1 MASDPGL
8 LPLILWTISLQVLGS
23 RATSNNE
30 GEGKNLINVN
40 IEHNNNNN
48 NNSVISATGQLE
60 ENFSFYL
67 VGVCLCVCV
76 CVLNLLDTSSISGD
90 WGWLTYPSHGW
101 DAINEMDEYFSPIH
115 TYQVCNVMSPNQN
128 NWLRTNWI
136 QRNGA
141 HRIYIEI
148 KFTLRDCNSMP
159 GVLGTCKETFNLYYY
174 EMDRD
179 MGATMW
185 ESQFSKIDT
194 IAADESFTNV
204 DLGVRRL
211 KLNTEVRGV
220 GPLTKRGFYLAFQ
233 DIGACIAV
241 VSVRV
246 YYKKC
251 TGMGRNLAVF
261 TDVVTGADSSS
272 LVEVRGQCVDHAEE
286 RDTPKMYCSAEGEWL
301 VPIGRCV
308 CSAGF
313 EEHRESC
320 IACEV
325 GFYKPVA
332 GDQLC
337 GKCPLHSHSETRAAL
352 TCPCDASYYRA
363 PMDTPAA
370 PCTRPPSAPVN
381 VISSVNG
388 TSVSLEWGSPL
399 DTGGRNDMIYD
410 VRCQRCVNGG
420 QCEDCSAG
428 VGGTGTSINGG
439 VGGVVGAFGS
449 SGGATTG
456 NGGGMVSRTGAAPIR
471 FIPQQTGL
479 TEPWVNVVNLVAH
492 ANYTFRILAM
502 NGVTHLSSEPLP
514 YVMVNITTNQAAP
527 SQVVAVRQEN
537 ASVNSVTLLWNEP
550 EQPNGVI
557 LEYDIKYYEKDK
569 ELQSYSTLKSK
580 STSAKVSGLKPGTS
594 YIFQIRART
603 SAGCGRFS
611 PSVEIQT
618 GKAGENLM
626 RRVFP
631 LFYTVRSSA
640 TGVLI
645 LSHST
650 VISGVLYSTVISIPL
665 RYNTVTIIWICLA
678 LVTGLVTFLAIV
690 ICRKRQ
696 EEYLELHCGYSKAFQ
711 DSDEEKMHY
720 QNGHGPICS
729 SGCCL
734 GASVIVTVIENCFHP
749 AICDQMLI
757 LFILVSFPEAR
768 FYIDPHTYEDPC
780 QAVHEFAREI
790 EASRIKIEKI
800 IGSGEFGEVCY
811 GRMKLP
817 GKRDIPVALKT
828 LKAGYTEKQRR
839 DFLSEASIM
848 AQFDHPNV
856 IHLEGVVTRSKPVMI
871 ITEYMENGSL
881 DSFLRRHDGQFTII
895 QLVGILRGIAA
906 GMTYLSDLGYVHR
919 DLAARNILVNS
930 NLVCKVSDFGLSR
943 VLEDDPDAAYTTT
956 GGKIPIRWTA
966 PEAIAYRKFS
976 SSSDVWSYG
985 VVMWEVMSY
994 GERPY
999 WNLTNRDAPGLQT
1012 ETGAKGSLMNVY
1024 DCGCRVSQVI
1034 KSVEEGYRLP
1044 APMGC
1049 PGALHTLMLDCWQ
1062 KDRNERP
1069 RFCQIVTVLDKL
1081 IRNPENLKSM
1091 DTLCSCRSVDEWL
1104 DTIKM
1109 GRYKD
1114 HFAAGG
1120 YQTLGH
1126 VMSMN
1131 QQVCVKSLCKVF
1143 VLMDMMITY
1152 ELRDWYAVPCSFS
1165 DIQRLGV
1172 TLMGHQKKIMTSVQV
1187 MRAQVLNQSV
1197 PSVHV

>member
-8 LPLILWTISLQVLGS
+8 LPLLVWTISIQVLGS
-23 RATSNNE
+23 RGTSSNE
-30 GEGKNLINVN
+30 V
-40 IEHNNNNN
+40 
-48 NNSVISATGQLE
+48 
-60 ENFSFYL
+60 
-67 VGVCLCVCV
+67 
-76 CVLNLLDTSSISGD
+76 NLLDTTKISGD

-101 DAINEMDEYFSPIH
+101 DAINEMDEYFTPIH
-115 TYQVCNVMSPNQN
+115 TYQVCNVMSPSQN

-136 QRNGA
+136 QRDGA
-141 HRIYIEI
+141 RRIYIEM

-174 EMDRD
+174 ETDRD
-179 MGATMW
+179 VGTTIW

-211 KLNTEVRGV
+211 KLNTEIRGV
-220 GPLTKRGFYLAFQ
+220 GPLSKRGFYLAFQ

-246 YYKKC
+246 YYKRC
-251 TGMGRNLAVF
+251 TGMARNLAIF

-313 EEHRESC
+313 EEHRDNC

-325 GFYKPVA
+325 GFFKPVA

-337 GKCPLHSHSETRAAL
+337 WKCPLHSHSETRAAVS
-352 TCPCDASYYRA
+352 CPCDANFYRTSTD
-363 PMDTPAA
+363 PPAS

-388 TSVSLEWGSPL
+388 TSVSLEWSSPL
-399 DTGGRNDMIYD
+399 DRGGRSDVVYD
-410 VRCQRCVNGG
+410 VICLKCDKDGTHCGDCKGVATGRNGV
-420 QCEDCSAG
+420 EN
-428 VGGTGTSINGG
+428 INGG
-439 VGGVVGAFGS
+439 HGDTSGASGGMSGGTVNGVVVA
-449 SGGATTG
+449 
-456 NGGGMVSRTGAAPIR
+456 RTGAPPIR

-479 TEPWVNVVNLVAH
+479 TEPWVTVLNLAAH
-492 ANYTFRILAM
+492 ANYTFRIVAL
-502 NGVTHLSSEPLP
+502 NGVMHLSNELP
-514 YVMVNITTNQAAP
+514 QSVMVNITTNQAAP
-527 SQVVAVRQEN
+527 SQVMAIRQEN
-537 ASVNSVTLLWNEP
+537 ASQNSVMLFWHEP
-550 EQPNGVI
+550 AQPNGVI
-557 LEYDIKYYEKDK
+557 LEYDIKYYEKDN
-569 ELQSYSTLKSK
+569 EQQSYATLKSK
-580 STSAKVSGLKPGTS
+580 NTSAKVSGLKPGTS

-611 PSVEIQT
+611 QSVEIQT
-618 GKAGENLM
+618 GKA
-626 RRVFP
+626 
-631 LFYTVRSSA
+631 
-640 TGVLI
+640 
-645 LSHST
+645 
-650 VISGVLYSTVISIPL
+650 IPL
-665 RYNTVTIIWICLA
+665 RYTNMRIIWICMA
-678 LVTGLVTFLAIV
+678 LITGLATFLAVV
-690 ICRKRQ
+690 ICRKRR
-696 EEYLELHCGYSKAFQ
+696 CGYSKAFQ

-720 QNGHGPICS
+720 QNGH
-729 SGCCL
+729 
-734 GASVIVTVIENCFHP
+734 
-749 AICDQMLI
+749 
-757 LFILVSFPEAR
+757 VSFPEAR

-906 GMTYLSDLGYVHR
+906 GMTYLADLGYVHR
-919 DLAARNILVNS
+919 DLAARNVLVNS
-930 NLVCKVSDFGLSR
+930 NLVCKISDFGLSR
-943 VLEDDPDAAYTTT
+943 VLEDDPDAAYTTS

-999 WNLTNRDAPGLQT
+999 WNLTNRD
-1012 ETGAKGSLMNVY
+1012 
-1024 DCGCRVSQVI
+1024 VI

-1081 IRNPENLKSM
+1081 IRNPETLKSK
-1091 DTLCSCRSVDEWL
+1091 DTLCRLNGPLMNRSIPDFASCRSVDEWL

-1114 HFAAGG
+1114 RFAAGG
-1120 YQTLGH
+1120 YLTLGH

-1131 QQVCVKSLCKVF
+1131 QH
-1143 VLMDMMITY
+1143 DM
-1152 ELRDWYAVPCSFS
+1152 
-1165 DIQRLGV
+1165 QRLGV

-1187 MRAQVLNQSV
+1187 MRAQILNQSV
-1197 PSVHV
+1197 PSVHI

>member
-1 MASDPGL
+1 YH
-8 LPLILWTISLQVLGS
+8 
-23 RATSNNE
+23 R
-30 GEGKNLINVN
+30 
-40 IEHNNNNN
+40 
-48 NNSVISATGQLE
+48 
-60 ENFSFYL
+60 
-67 VGVCLCVCV
+67 CLCSCPCTLFIIVCV
-76 CVLNLLDTSSISGD
+76 SVMNLLDTSSISGD

-101 DAINEMDEYFSPIH
+101 DSINEMDEYFSPIH
-115 TYQVCNVMSPNQN
+115 TYQVCNVMSPSQN
-128 NWLRTNWI
+128 NWLRTGWI
-136 QRNGA
+136 ARDGA
-141 HRIYIEI
+141 RRIYIEV

-174 EMDRD
+174 ESDRAV
-179 MGATMW
+179 GTAIKET
-185 ESQFSKIDT
+185 QFTKIDT
-194 IAADESFTNV
+194 IAADESFTGV

-220 GPLTKRGFYLAFQ
+220 GPLTRRGFYLAFQ
-233 DIGACIAV
+233 DIGACIALT
-241 VSVRV
+241 SVRV
-246 YYKKC
+246 YYKRC
-251 TGMGRNLAVF
+251 SGVGRNLAVF

-301 VPIGRCV
+301 VPIGKCV

-332 GDQLC
+332 GDGLC
-337 GKCPLHSHSETRAAL
+337 GKCPLQSHSETRAAL
-352 TCPCDASYYRA
+352 SCPCDSSHYRA
-363 PMDTPAA
+363 PTDPLAA
-370 PCTRPPSAPVN
+370 PCTRPPTAPVN
-381 VISSVNG
+381 MISSVNG
-388 TSVSLEWGSPL
+388 TSVNLEWGRPL
-399 DTGGRNDMIYD
+399 DSGGRSDLLYS
-410 VRCQRCVNGG
+410 VLCQK
-420 QCEDCSAG
+420 CSG
-428 VGGTGTSINGG
+428 E
-439 VGGVVGAFGS
+439 GGVVPVRFVPRQS
-449 SGGATTG
+449 S
-456 NGGGMVSRTGAAPIR
+456 
-471 FIPQQTGL
+471 L
-479 TEPWVNVVNLVAH
+479 TEPLVTVLNLVAH

-502 NGVTHLSSEPLP
+502 NAVTHLSNEPP
-514 YVMVNITTNQAAP
+514 PFASVNITTNQAAP
-527 SQVVAVRQEN
+527 SQVIAIRQEN
-537 ASVNSVTLLWNEP
+537 ASQNSVTLLWHEP
-550 EQPNGVI
+550 DQPNGVI
-557 LEYDIKYYEKDK
+557 LEYDVKYYEKDK
-569 ELQSYSTLKSK
+569 EQQSYSTLK
-580 STSAKVSGLKPGTS
+580 AKGTTARVSGLKPGTR
-594 YIFQIRART
+594 YIFQVRART

-611 PSVEIQT
+611 QNVEIQT
-618 GKAGENLM
+618 GKA
-626 RRVFP
+626 
-631 LFYTVRSSA
+631 
-640 TGVLI
+640 
-645 LSHST
+645 
-650 VISGVLYSTVISIPL
+650 IPL
-665 RYNTVTIIWICLA
+665 RYDTMTIIWICMV
-678 LVTGLVTFLAIV
+678 LVSGLVTFLAIV
-690 ICRKRQ
+690 ICRKR
-696 EEYLELHCGYSKAFQ
+696 HCGYSKAFQ

-720 QNGHGPICS
+720 QNGHG
-729 SGCCL
+729 
-734 GASVIVTVIENCFHP
+734 AF
-749 AICDQMLI
+749 MLM
-757 LFILVSFPEAR
+757 LFILVSFPDAR

-790 EASRIKIEKI
+790 EASRIKLEKI

-811 GRMKLP
+811 GRMRLP

-828 LKAGYTEKQRR
+828 LKAGYSDKQRR
-839 DFLSEASIM
+839 EFLAEASIM
-848 AQFDHPNV
+848 AQFDHPNI

-895 QLVGILRGIAA
+895 QLVGVLRGIAA
-906 GMTYLSDLGYVHR
+906 GMTYLADLGYIHR

-943 VLEDDPDAAYTTT
+943 VLEDDPDAAYTTS

-999 WNLTNRDAPGLQT
+999 WNLTNRD
-1012 ETGAKGSLMNVY
+1012 
-1024 DCGCRVSQVI
+1024 VI

-1044 APMGC
+1044 APMSC

-1091 DTLCSCRSVDEWL
+1091 DTLCTPPMMDRSIPDFSSCSSVDEWL

-1114 HFAAGG
+1114 HFAVGG

-1126 VMSMN
+1126 VISMN
-1131 QQVCVKSLCKVF
+1131 QG
-1143 VLMDMMITY
+1143 
-1152 ELRDWYAVPCSFS
+1152 
-1165 DIQRLGV
+1165 DIHRLGV
-1172 TLMGHQKKIMTSVQV
+1172 TLMGHQKKIMTSVQL
-1187 MRAQVLNQSV
+1187 MRVQVLNRSV

>member
-1 MASDPGL
+1 MSSDPGL
-8 LPLILWTISLQVLGS
+8 IALFLWTISLQTLGT
-23 RATSNNE
+23 A
-30 GEGKNLINVN
+30 G
-40 IEHNNNNN
+40 NNNNDN
-48 NNSVISATGQLE
+48 NEV
-60 ENFSFYL
+60 
-67 VGVCLCVCV
+67 
-76 CVLNLLDTSSISGD
+76 NLLDTSSISGD

-115 TYQVCNVMSPNQN
+115 TYQVCNVMSPSQN
-128 NWLRTNWI
+128 NWLRTGWI
-136 QRNGA
+136 PRDGA
-141 HRIYIEI
+141 RRIYIEV

-174 EMDRD
+174 ESDRAV
-179 MGATMW
+179 GTAIRET
-185 ESQFSKIDT
+185 QFTKIDT
-194 IAADESFTNV
+194 IAADESFTGV

-220 GPLTKRGFYLAFQ
+220 GPLTRRGFYLAFQ
-233 DIGACIAV
+233 DIGACIALT
-241 VSVRV
+241 SVRV
-246 YYKKC
+246 YYKRC
-251 TGMGRNLAVF
+251 SGVGRNLAVF

-301 VPIGRCV
+301 VPIGRCI

-325 GFYKPVA
+325 GFYKPMA
-332 GDQLC
+332 GDGLC
-337 GKCPLHSHSETRAAL
+337 GRCPLQSHSETRAAL
-352 TCPCDASYYRA
+352 YCPCDSIHYRA
-363 PMDTPAA
+363 LTDPPAA
-370 PCTRPPSAPVN
+370 PCTSPPTAPVN
-381 VISSVNG
+381 MISSVNG
-388 TSVSLEWGSPL
+388 TSVNLEWGRPMDS
-399 DTGGRNDMIYD
+399 GGRSDLLYS
-410 VRCQRCVNGG
+410 VLCQKCSGEVG
-420 QCEDCSAG
+420 QCEDCTAG
-428 VGGTGTSINGG
+428 MGSTSGGEGMGGGGGGTVDRS
-439 VGGVVGAFGS
+439 GVVPVRFVPRQS
-449 SGGATTG
+449 S
-456 NGGGMVSRTGAAPIR
+456 
-471 FIPQQTGL
+471 L
-479 TEPWVNVVNLVAH
+479 TEPWVTVLNLVAH

-502 NGVTHLSSEPLP
+502 NAVTHLSNEPAP
-514 YVMVNITTNQAAP
+514 FISVNITTNQAAP
-527 SQVVAVRQEN
+527 SQVIAIRQEN
-537 ASVNSVTLLWNEP
+537 ASQNSVTLQWHEP
-550 EQPNGVI
+550 DQPNGVI

-569 ELQSYSTLKSK
+569 EQQSYSTLK
-580 STSAKVSGLKPGTS
+580 AKGTTALVSGLKPGTR
-594 YIFQIRART
+594 YIFQVRART

-611 PSVEIQT
+611 QNVEIQT
-618 GKAGENLM
+618 GKA
-626 RRVFP
+626 
-631 LFYTVRSSA
+631 
-640 TGVLI
+640 
-645 LSHST
+645 
-650 VISGVLYSTVISIPL
+650 IPL
-665 RYNTVTIIWICLA
+665 RYNTMTIIWICMA
-678 LVTGLVTFLAIV
+678 LVSGLVTFLAIV

-696 EEYLELHCGYSKAFQ
+696 GNPFLHYTTTRDVDESSLTLRHSYTHCGYSKAFQ

-720 QNGHGPICS
+720 QNGH
-729 SGCCL
+729 
-734 GASVIVTVIENCFHP
+734 
-749 AICDQMLI
+749 
-757 LFILVSFPEAR
+757 VSFPDVR

-790 EASRIKIEKI
+790 EASRIRIEKI

-811 GRMKLP
+811 GQMRLP

-828 LKAGYTEKQRR
+828 LKAGYSDKQRR
-839 DFLSEASIM
+839 DFLAEASIM

-881 DSFLRRHDGQFTII
+881 DSFLRKHDGQFTII
-895 QLVGILRGIAA
+895 QLVGVMRGIAA
-906 GMTYLSDLGYVHR
+906 GMTYLADLGYIHR

-930 NLVCKVSDFGLSR
+930 NMVCKVSDFGLSR
-943 VLEDDPDAAYTTT
+943 VLEDDPDAAYTTS

-999 WNLTNRDAPGLQT
+999 WNLTNRD
-1012 ETGAKGSLMNVY
+1012 
-1024 DCGCRVSQVI
+1024 VI

-1049 PGALHTLMLDCWQ
+1049 SGALHTLMLDCWQ

-1081 IRNPENLKSM
+1081 IRNPEHLKSM
-1091 DTLCSCRSVDEWL
+1091 DTLCRLGTPPMMDRSIPDFSSCSSVDEWL

-1120 YQTLGH
+1120 YLTLGH
-1126 VMSMN
+1126 VIGMN
-1131 QQVCVKSLCKVF
+1131 QG
-1143 VLMDMMITY
+1143 
-1152 ELRDWYAVPCSFS
+1152 
-1165 DIQRLGV
+1165 DIHRLGV
-1172 TLMGHQKKIMTSVQV
+1172 TLMGHQKKIMTSVQL
-1187 MRAQVLNQSV
+1187 MRVQVLNRSV